1 MNSES
6 PKYIAVE
13 GAIGAGKTSLARML
27 ATKLNARLILEQF
40 EENPFLGKFYEDR
53 KKYAFQTQ
61 MFFLVNR
68 YKQLLDLQQYD
79 LFTEYIVADYIFEK
93 DRLFAELNLSPEE
106 LQIYNTLFPLL
117 KKNIRK
123 PDLVIFLHSSTDRL
137 ERNIHQR
144 NREVEKHLNRD
155 YLDSLSQVYSDYFFK
170 DEQGRLLIV
179 DSTDFD
185 FVANKS
191 DFDELL
197 TEIFRDDSALV
208 EYYKP
213 KKQKLL

>member
-68 YKQLLDLQQYD
+68 YKQLLDFQQYD

-170 DEQGRLLIV
+170 EEQGRLLIV

-197 TEIFRDDSALV
+197 TEIFREDSALV

>member
-1 MNSES
+1 MPRPEQDRGHRGGSQ
-6 PKYIAVE
+6 V
-13 GAIGAGKTSLARML
+13 TSAQQRLR
-27 ATKLNARLILEQF
+27 ATERS
-40 EENPFLGKFYEDR
+40 R
-53 KKYAFQTQ
+53 
-61 MFFLVNR
+61 
-68 YKQLLDLQQYD
+68 
-79 LFTEYIVADYIFEK
+79 
-93 DRLFAELNLSPEE
+93 PEE

>member
-1 MNSES
+1 MNNET

-13 GAIGAGKTSLARML
+13 GVIGAGKTSLAKML

-53 KKYAFQTQ
+53 RKFAFQTQ

-68 YKQLLDLQQYD
+68 YKQLLDFQHYD

-93 DRLFAELNLSPEE
+93 DRLFAELNLSKEE

-123 PDLVIFLHSSTDRL
+123 PDLIIFLHSSTDRL
-137 ERNIHQR
+137 EKNIRHR
-144 NREVEKHLNRD
+144 SREIEKNLNREYLN
-155 YLDSLSQVYSDYFFK
+155 SLSQVYSDYFFK
-170 DEQGRLLIV
+170 EETGRLLIV

-191 DFDELL
+191 DFDELM
-197 TEIFRDDSALV
+197 TEIFRADSALV
-208 EYYKP
+208 EYYSP
-213 KKQKLL
+213 KKKKLL